1 MEDEVR
7 ERRRAEEGERE
18 SRQHFTD
25 AIESMSQGFVIY
37 DATDRIIVANQRIK
51 EFLPELASVLIP
63 GTHFSDLVRAE
74 IAHQGMTLDEQETAA
89 IIAEQTALHHA
100 LTKHWDVN
108 TGDERRLRVIGT
120 RMKSGGIFELTTDI
134 TETHLAERALRQS
147 EQRFQDFAT
156 SSGDWFWEMDADL
169 RFIYLSKNIESII
182 GVPRETYY
190 GLTRQDILGDEADSD
205 HWRGH
210 LSVLQRHEAF
220 RDFTF
225 WRAGEVQNPSWVSIN
240 GIPHFDADGT
250 FSGYRG
256 VGSDVTERME
266 AVEALRVSETRFQDF
281 AMASADWF
289 TETDAD
295 HRYTYISASITK
307 FGFSPDNLIGKSRL
321 ELFGDNVERRSK
333 TEDYVA
339 MKAHRLFRNVER
351 VYQLP
356 ETKWFRISGEP
367 YFSTDRT
374 FLGYRITGT
383 DITELKEK
391 EAALRASEERFQDF
405 ANISAD
411 WFAESDSNHVFTFMS
426 DSVSVLGLTPADF
439 LGRNRY
445 DLVVAGNG
453 SGPPSE
459 ELHAMQA
466 HQPFKNVDRKSQ
478 IATGSWIRVSGVPM
492 FADDGVFTGYRIAGA
507 DISELMQKET
517 ALRRSEQRFR
527 DFADNASD
535 WFWEMDKDLRFT
547 WISGSVEKIIGVS
560 AEWHYGKTR
569 AEINLTNW
577 DQPNLI
583 DNRAVL
589 ERHEPYSDLLQHRQ
603 TPLGERWILSNG
615 VPVFD
620 EGGEFAGYF
629 GSGRDVSALQQAE
642 QTNLRFLDAIENLS
656 EGVALYDAEDR
667 LVICNARYGQLSGA
681 TEATLEAG
689 KTFEEILRDNITS
702 GGNPIANDDAEGWL
716 AERLARRRE
725 PAGNFEMRH
734 GDYELLI
741 NEDRLPD
748 GSVVQ
753 TLRDITEL
761 KRNEQQLRQSQKMEA
776 IGQLTGGVAH
786 DFNNRLAVMM
796 GNIALLDDELGDGHE
811 YRDLTAPMARAVDQ
825 ATRLTSRMLAF
836 ARLQPLDVGLVDVNA
851 LLVGMQPL
859 LGRRLAEE
867 IFVEMQLAPDL
878 EPCIADQGQLEQAI
892 LNLAINACDAMPSG
906 GNLIIKTENSDI
918 PSALAD
924 DDMDV
929 EPGPYVRITVM
940 DQGHGIS
947 AEDQLRIFDP
957 FFTTKEVGKGTGLG
971 LSIVCGFVK
980 QSNGHVTVDPSLRG
994 QLETS

>member
-1 MEDEVR
+1 
-7 ERRRAEEGERE
+7 
-18 SRQHFTD
+18 
-25 AIESMSQGFVIY
+25 
-37 DATDRIIVANQRIK
+37 
-51 EFLPELASVLIP
+51 
-63 GTHFSDLVRAE
+63 
-74 IAHQGMTLDEQETAA
+74 
-89 IIAEQTALHHA
+89 
-100 LTKHWDVN
+100 
-108 TGDERRLRVIGT
+108 
-120 RMKSGGIFELTTDI
+120 
-134 TETHLAERALRQS
+134 
-147 EQRFQDFAT
+147 
-156 SSGDWFWEMDADL
+156 
-169 RFIYLSKNIESII
+169 
-182 GVPRETYY
+182 
-190 GLTRQDILGDEADSD
+190 
-205 HWRGH
+205 
-210 LSVLQRHEAF
+210 
-220 RDFTF
+220 
-225 WRAGEVQNPSWVSIN
+225 
-240 GIPHFDADGT
+240 
-250 FSGYRG
+250 
-256 VGSDVTERME
+256 
-266 AVEALRVSETRFQDF
+266 
-281 AMASADWF
+281 
-289 TETDAD
+289 
-295 HRYTYISASITK
+295 
-307 FGFSPDNLIGKSRL
+307 
-321 ELFGDNVERRSK
+321 
-333 TEDYVA
+333 
-339 MKAHRLFRNVER
+339 
-351 VYQLP
+351 
-356 ETKWFRISGEP
+356 
-367 YFSTDRT
+367 
-374 FLGYRITGT
+374 
-383 DITELKEK
+383 
-391 EAALRASEERFQDF
+391 
-405 ANISAD
+405 
-411 WFAESDSNHVFTFMS
+411 
-426 DSVSVLGLTPADF
+426 
-439 LGRNRY
+439 
-445 DLVVAGNG
+445 
-453 SGPPSE
+453 
-459 ELHAMQA
+459 
-466 HQPFKNVDRKSQ
+466 
-478 IATGSWIRVSGVPM
+478 
-492 FADDGVFTGYRIAGA
+492 
-507 DISELMQKET
+507 
-517 ALRRSEQRFR
+517 
-527 DFADNASD
+527 
-535 WFWEMDKDLRFT
+535 MDKDLRFT

-560 AEWHYGKTR
+560 AEWHYGKSR

-615 VPVFD
+615 APVFD

-629 GSGRDVSALQQAE
+629 GSGRDVTALQQAE
-642 QTNLRFLDAIENLS
+642 QNNLRFLDAIKKLS

-786 DFNNRLAVMM
+786 DFNNLLAVMM

-971 LSIVCGFVK
+971 LSMVYGFVK
-980 QSNGHVTVDPSLRG
+980 QSNGHVTVDSSLSMGAKFHLFLPKGEAERPATAVPEDIAG
-994 QLETS
+994 ADNAPGAAILLVEDESEVRTLVERILQRYGFRVWASEDARSGLEILQAHPEIELILTDIMLPGGMNGRQLVDAAMIRNPALKVLFMSGYPKDAIVSQGRLGPDVRLLSKPFKPATLIDHVRDALDNAGAVSEPR